1 MGSSCSTASVYIQ
14 MDEIVAMARSRRI
27 EEALSKEEVITIRLI
42 RAIIRVVL
50 INSYASEKAPPYFH
64 KVGYEKLFVR
74 HEISHEFGWKT
85 FN

>member
-50 INSYASEKAPPYFH
+50 IKTVILKAPPYFH
-64 KVGYEKLFVR
+64 KIGYEKLFVR
-74 HEISHEFGWKT
+74 HEISHEFG
-85 FN
+85 

>member
-27 EEALSKEEVITIRLI
+27 EEAISKEEVITIRLI

-50 INSYASEKAPPYFH
+50 IKTVMRPR
-64 KVGYEKLFVR
+64 R
-74 HEISHEFGWKT
+74 HHPISTKSVMKSFL
-85 FN
+85 

>member
-14 MDEIVAMARSRRI
+14 MDEIVALARSRKI

-50 INSYASEKAPPYFH
+50 I
-64 KVGYEKLFVR
+64 
-74 HEISHEFGWKT
+74 KT
-85 FN
+85 VTV

>member
-27 EEALSKEEVITIRLI
+27 EGALSKEEVITIRLI

-50 INSYASEKAPPYFH
+50 IKTVMRPRRQQHP
-64 KVGYEKLFVR
+64 
-74 HEISHEFGWKT
+74 ISTKSVMKSFL
-85 FN
+85 